1 MSRISYLSL
10 AILAALSTTASANSA
25 EENAASEQAVER
37 ILVQGDFR
45 QQQLQKLPGSILV
58 LSQQDISRQNA
69 QHLDDL
75 LQQAANVNFSAGAS
89 RGRFLQIRGIGERSE
104 FVDSINPSVGVLIDG
119 IDYSALGVSSLADV
133 QQVEIF
139 RGPEAT
145 RFGANAMA
153 GMLNLT
159 SNAPSFEGEGQ
170 LSTTL
175 ANYDSYQLSGAYSN
189 AINQQWAYRVAA
201 DHQSSDGFIDN
212 SFLNRDDTNN
222 IDETYSPCCAALSGN
237 EPI

>member
-1 MSRISYLSL
+1 MSRVSYLSL

-139 RGPEAT
+139 RGLKRP
-145 RFGANAMA
+145 
-153 GMLNLT
+153 
-159 SNAPSFEGEGQ
+159 
-170 LSTTL
+170 
-175 ANYDSYQLSGAYSN
+175 
-189 AINQQWAYRVAA
+189 
-201 DHQSSDGFIDN
+201 
-212 SFLNRDDTNN
+212 
-222 IDETYSPCCAALSGN
+222 ALV
-237 EPI
+237 PMRWPVC

>member
-153 GMLNLT
+153 GMLNLA

-170 LSTTL
+170 FSSTV

-189 AINQQWAYRVAA
+189 AINDQWAYRLAA
-201 DHQSSDGFIDN
+201 DHQSSDGFVDN
-212 SFLNRDDTNN
+212 SF
-222 IDETYSPCCAALSGN
+222 
-237 EPI
+237 